1 MFNHPELKTWTMTM
15 CLGIFL
21 LSAGCADFLKPDT
34 GAVARQEARIAL
46 VDDRGVQE
54 GAWATHELLLLYS
67 LSGAGD
73 TFNLSGKLTIDR
85 SISDSFSNIAR
96 FFFYLSFLDDDGRVV
111 EAVDITPLFAHFGTI
126 HGKLD
131 IRLTHPR
138 PAGSSAIAF
147 SYFGVMRDGSSRDS
161 LGEWAI
167 SYFPFD

>member
-1 MFNHPELKTWTMTM
+1 MFTHPELRAWTMII

-21 LSAGCADFLKPDT
+21 LSAGCANFLKPET

-54 GAWATHELLLLYS
+54 GAWDTHELRLIYS

-73 TFNLSGKLTIDR
+73 TFTLSGKLTIDR
-85 SISDSFSNIAR
+85 SISDSFPNVAR
-96 FFFYLSFLDDDGRVV
+96 FFFYLSFLDDAGRVI
-111 EAVDITPLFAHFGTI
+111 EAVDITPLFNHFGTI
-126 HGKLD
+126 PGNLD

-138 PAGSSAIAF
+138 PAGSKAIAF
-147 SYFGVMRDGSSRDS
+147 SYFGVMRDSSSRDS
-161 LGEWAI
+161 VGEWAI